1 MMLKTPGKCSVNI
14 LEKKC
19 LFVVYNFGWQH
30 CSRITTWFS
39 KTSID
44 SSVWQQSFVGFWLI
58 NQSIRICRWTV
69 QNFTQKKC
77 WDVYV
82 PNFSARPFAANHQP
96 MFGSMYKEKKNWFCP
111 LERKKAAKNGTINL
125 LLKSSPPCLP
135 LKIASLG
142 WFQHFCICMCK
153 NDVCIFYFQKRT

>member
-1 MMLKTPGKCSVNI
+1 MFLPFRSKI
-14 LEKKC
+14 LVFCAPDAVENSRQMFSEHSGKKC

-30 CSRITTWFS
+30 CSRITTWFP

-58 NQSIRICRWTV
+58 NQLIRICRWTV

-77 WDVYV
+77 SDVYV

-96 MFGSMYKEKKNWFCP
+96 MFGSMYKEKKTGFAR
-111 LERKKAAKNGTINL
+111 LREKRL
-125 LLKSSPPCLP
+125 
-135 LKIASLG
+135 
-142 WFQHFCICMCK
+142 
-153 NDVCIFYFQKRT
+153 QKTEQLIYCWNHRRPAFH